1 MSEEKQFRSKYY
13 FWLPPE
19 LWMRVAYFL
28 PRIPDQPRWQAW
40 VRYRTLNRAFK
51 KEIEDY
57 YFKHWIIGSEIQV
70 KRGEPVP
77 PDPPDSYSLYL
88 HECYVFSGF
97 RDPEQRIAVFEG
109 QRLKWTD
116 ILGRE
121 HLIQIGRM
129 LEQFDEPGYHPYITF
144 KIEKGVTD
152 LLPIDLRFGSTIT
165 SSYFTF
171 DWRTYL
177 SILLDER
184 RRLDEYEAVTGVWCS
199 QILSQLLFQ
208 CSPGQYKSQ
217 LRLAVELRIKLEDSE
232 ISHTEAMLQLVQAAG
247 TDLVSHDGRLLAIRR
262 RRRFRLGVK
271 TGKLRLRPPLHSYHI
286 AYHYDESG
294 VRCTMNVLERRFTQL
309 DEEHVAETLLDCSIT
324 SDNEYNV
331 QIEW

>member
-1 MSEEKQFRSKYY
+1 
-13 FWLPPE
+13 
-19 LWMRVAYFL
+19 MRVAYFL

-109 QRLKWTD
+109 QRLEWTD

-177 SILLDER
+177 SILLD
-184 RRLDEYEAVTGVWCS
+184 G
-199 QILSQLLFQ
+199 I
-208 CSPGQYKSQ
+208 
-217 LRLAVELRIKLEDSE
+217 
-232 ISHTEAMLQLVQAAG
+232 
-247 TDLVSHDGRLLAIRR
+247 
-262 RRRFRLGVK
+262 
-271 TGKLRLRPPLHSYHI
+271 
-286 AYHYDESG
+286 
-294 VRCTMNVLERRFTQL
+294 
-309 DEEHVAETLLDCSIT
+309 
-324 SDNEYNV
+324 
-331 QIEW
+331 